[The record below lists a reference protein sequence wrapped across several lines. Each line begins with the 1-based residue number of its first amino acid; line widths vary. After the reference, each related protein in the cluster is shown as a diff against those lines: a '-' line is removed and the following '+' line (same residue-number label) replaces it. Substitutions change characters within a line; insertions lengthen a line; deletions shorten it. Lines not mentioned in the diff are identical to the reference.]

1 MNGKHTKQYIIG
13 NDHIHIHNRRYQPNT
28 LINQSINHLSTINR
42 RIHYFSISQLIHLEN
57 TIYLLVTQ
65 KFFVAKNM
73 WQYCKLPH
81 MKYRF
86 MYVYIYIYRQC
97 IMLKWN
103 QTEFDFWIL
112 NIQCNISP
120 QIFLLHTR
128 PFFNEKKYEY
138 FLINCKD
145 EWTREC
151 KGCSKNTAH
160 RYFLHSV
167 KHSRNV
173 QWLPRC
179 VIL

>member
-28 LINQSINHLSTINR
+28 LINQSINHLSTINQH
-42 RIHYFSISQLIHLEN
+42 IHYFSISQLIHLEN

-86 MYVYIYIYRQC
+86 MYVYIC
-97 IMLKWN
+97 IDNVLCLNETNRIW
-103 QTEFDFWIL
+103 FL
-112 NIQCNISP
+112 NIEYSMQHFASDIPIAHKTVFQWTKN
-120 QIFLLHTR
+120 
-128 PFFNEKKYEY
+128 EY

-160 RYFLHSV
+160 KYFLHSV

-173 QWLPRC
+173 QWRPRC

>member
-28 LINQSINHLSTINR
+28 LINQSINHLSTINQH
-42 RIHYFSISQLIHLEN
+42 IHYFSISQLIHLEN

-86 MYVYIYIYRQC
+86 MYVYIC
-97 IMLKWN
+97 IDNVLCLNETKQN
-103 QTEFDFWIL
+103 LISEYWI
-112 NIQCNISP
+112 
-120 QIFLLHTR
+120 
-128 PFFNEKKYEY
+128 FNATFRLRYSYCTQDRFSMEKNEY